1 VKTGIKET
9 GEKTMDPKI
18 IIIIAVSYLYGLF
31 EVFMNLRQKSKS
43 KITTSSD
50 KSSLWW
56 LYGLITLGYAL
67 SFSIGATRIGRIY
80 YWNTFFTIG
89 MVLFVIGLMI
99 RIHSILTLKQ
109 FFTYSIAKVENH
121 RIIETGLYKFLRHP
135 GYLGQLIIFLGIST
149 SISNWLSISA
159 MLIPV
164 TLGYLYRIK
173 VEERFMLEKLG
184 EDYLNYQE
192 RTKRLIP
199 MIY

>member
-1 VKTGIKET
+1 
-9 GEKTMDPKI
+9 MDPKI
-18 IIIIAVSYLYGLF
+18 LIIITVSYLYGFF
-31 EVFMNLRQKSKS
+31 EVFMNLRQRNNSKVA
-43 KITTSSD
+43 TSGD

-80 YWNTFFTIG
+80 HWNI
-89 MVLFVIGLMI
+89 LFVIGMALVVIGFLI

-121 RIIETGLYKFLRHP
+121 KIIETGLYKFIRHP
-135 GYLGQLIIFLGIST
+135 GYLGQLIIFIGIST
-149 SISNWLSISA
+149 SISNWLSIPA

-173 VEERFMLEKLG
+173 VEERFMREHLG
-184 EDYLNYQE
+184 ENYLNYQG